1 MDKRV
6 KVRKRI
12 GWLVPNDLD
21 ATTFRAL
28 SAHVRKAKK
37 QPFGELKLFNEGRK
51 TLFVDMYVYLYVKSK
66 SIEDTQNTIL
76 SILLWKDK
84 HSWISSR

>member
-1 MDKRV
+1 MSER
-6 KVRKRI
+6 R
-12 GWLVPNDLD
+12 
-21 ATTFRAL
+21 
-28 SAHVRKAKK
+28 KK